1 MKRAKKIISNLK
13 SGIYINGNSYDTRS
27 IMIVLIIILFHL
39 NAKYSFGAS
48 DSTNY
53 FSEEVEVVAGADY
66 QVSGVVEGILGEH
79 WRPLWI
85 TPFKAG
91 VLDLN
96 KFGGGLQAFKKGGG
110 LQTKSIHFKG
120 NDGKRY
126 KFRSMDKDPRQV
138 LPPDLRN
145 TIFADAFKDQIS
157 ASHPLSSIIVSRLL
171 DEIGVLNVKP
181 IVAVLPDDERLGEF
195 RMEFKRM
202 LGTIEENPTER
213 KNDKPGFANADKIID
228 TYELYEKLE
237 KDNDNRVDA
246 VEFLKAR
253 LFDLMIGDWD
263 RHYDQWL
270 WAGYK
275 EAGLTVFKP
284 IPRDRDQA
292 FSLYDGLLPMIAGR
306 AITQIEGYGKD
317 YPKIYN
323 LSFNGRYLDRRIL
336 PMVEKN
342 VYDSLSNFIKE
353 KISNQVIDEALSLLP
368 KEWKRLGNKKLK
380 DLIVARRD
388 KLNTASEEFYELIN
402 ETADIHGSNK
412 NEEIVIHCG
421 KGKMNIDVFEIKK
434 DGSRSPVPMYK
445 RVFDP
450 DVTDDIRI
458 YLDKGKDKVTVTG
471 NSILNGEDF
480 PIDVRI
486 IYGDGKKEISNKD
499 LDFIELTRDTRSVTD
514 LKERFEPT
522 NEDRGY
528 DWRFS
533 PVLNYNSDDGIVLG
547 GGPILYHYDYGVKPF
562 DYRLLLTGAYA
573 FGAKSADVIFTG
585 EFYSI
590 IKGMKIEPQFH
601 FTQLG
606 ITRFYGLGNETPYD
620 KQKDKDGFYNVD
632 QNLLQFSIG
641 FETQLTR
648 RVLMNI
654 SPFYKIARTYDRPG
668 TNLSLYPDI
677 YGMGRIGLLGVNGKL
692 TYDSRNNATY
702 PQRGVYVHFLGNFT
716 PGTNVNTKNFG
727 KAGFDFRAYYSYD
740 TTRGVAFAF
749 RGAAG
754 KVWGT
759 YPFYE
764 SLFLGGV
771 NSLKGFN
778 RERFAGEAVVLSQA
792 EIRVPVTVINIL
804 VPGVLGVSAF
814 GGVGRVFLE
823 GEESKRWH
831 PSVGGSLWISYLN
844 RLYNFEL
851 SVGKSYEGFTY
862 SLGTAF
868 FL

>member
-1 MKRAKKIISNLK
+1 M
-13 SGIYINGNSYDTRS
+13 
-27 IMIVLIIILFHL
+27 IMYLIPV
-39 NAKYSFGAS
+39 NPNESFGAS

-53 FSEEVEVVAGADY
+53 FSEEIEVVAGPGY
-66 QVSGVVEGILGEH
+66 NVSGVVESILGEH

-91 VLDLN
+91 VLDLS
-96 KFGGGLQAFKKGGG
+96 KFGGGLQAFKRGGG

-145 TIFADAFKDQIS
+145 TVFADAFKDQIS

-171 DEIGVLNVKP
+171 DEIGVLNAKP
-181 IVAVLPDDERLGEF
+181 IVVVLPDDERLGEF
-195 RMEFKRM
+195 RMEFKRL

-253 LFDLMIGDWD
+253 LLDLMIGDWD

-275 EAGLTVFKP
+275 DDGLTVYKP

-342 VYDSLSNFIKE
+342 VYDSLTNFIKE
-353 KISNQVIDEALSLLP
+353 KLTDQVIDEAVSLMP
-368 KEWKRLGNKKLK
+368 KEWYRLGHKKLK
-380 DLIVARRD
+380 DLITARRN
-388 KLNTASEEFYELIN
+388 KLDEASEEFFDLIN
-402 ETADIHGSNK
+402 ETADIYCSDK
-412 NEEIVIHCG
+412 NEEIIIHCG
-421 KGKMNIDVFEIKK
+421 EREMSIDVFKIKK
-434 DGSRSPVPMYK
+434 DGSRSPVPIYS

-450 DVTDDIRI
+450 DLTDDIRI

-471 NSILNGEDF
+471 NSFSDGTDISYF
-480 PIDVRI
+480 PIDVRLV
-486 IYGDGKKEISNKD
+486 YGEGKKELSDKD
-499 LDFIELTRDTRSVTD
+499 LAFIEMTKDSRSKTD
-514 LKERFEPT
+514 MKERFEPA
-522 NEDRGY
+522 NEDRGF

-533 PVLNYNSDDGIVLG
+533 PVLNYNSDDGIVIG

-562 DYRLLLTGAYA
+562 DYKLLLTAAYA
-573 FGAKSADVIFTG
+573 FGAKSADINFAG

-590 IKGMKIEPQFH
+590 IKGMKVAPRFH

-620 KQKDKDGFYNVD
+620 KEKDKDGFYNVD
-632 QNLLQFSIG
+632 QNLAQFSVE
-641 FETQLTR
+641 FETRLSKRIMMT
-648 RVLMNI
+648 I
-654 SPFYKIARTYDRPG
+654 SPFLRRSNTYDKPG

-677 YGMGRIGLLGVNGKL
+677 YGIGRIGLTGINGKL

-702 PQRGVYVHFLGNFT
+702 PQRGVYIHVLGNFT
-716 PGTNVNTKNFG
+716 PGTSEDTQNFG
-727 KAGFDFRAYYSYD
+727 KAGIDFRAYYSYD
-740 TTRGVAFAF
+740 TTKGVAFAF

-754 KVWGT
+754 KVWGK

-778 RERFAGEAVVLSQA
+778 RERFAGESVILSQA
-792 EIRVPVTVINIL
+792 ELRVPVTVINIL
-804 VPGVLGVSAF
+804 VPGVIGVSAF
-814 GGVGRVFLE
+814 GGVGRVFLPD
-823 GEESKRWH
+823 EESKKWH
-831 PSVGGSLWISYLN
+831 PSFGGSLWISYLN

-851 SVGKSYEGFTY
+851 SVGRSYEGFTY